1 MIAPVRKN
9 RCWLRGIPQN
19 TKKGLVRAKSK
30 KFKEWSG
37 GLFEVLNVD
46 TTSKSE
52 ALSAAQQ
59 QQAEANRSVAELAA
73 LEAELGLEGEDFAV
87 SSQLEMLGQ
96 DAAADVPPSPSAD
109 GGGGGVT
116 AAAAAA
122 TTVSDTAGQT
132 LEKGELPVAS
142 SSAAVLDDLGGEFD
156 DIENMDLDKLLAGP
170 GTEDG
175 ADDIDAGAA
184 DLTLDGAANEL
195 DDLDDF
201 LASLDS

>member
-1 MIAPVRKN
+1 MKAADAEAATTPPSTTRK
-9 RCWLRGIPQN
+9 RDAFS
-19 TKKGLVRAKSK
+19 LVD
-30 KFKEWSG
+30 EEEEEEDENV
-37 GLFEVLNVD
+37 LFEVLNVD